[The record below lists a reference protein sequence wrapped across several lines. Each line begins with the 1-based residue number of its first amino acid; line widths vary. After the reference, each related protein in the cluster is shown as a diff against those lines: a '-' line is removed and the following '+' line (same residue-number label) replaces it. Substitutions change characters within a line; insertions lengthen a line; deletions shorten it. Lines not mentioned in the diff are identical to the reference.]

1 MIDFIGNRRKA
12 YLLSLVLIV
21 AGVISLAVFGL
32 NLGIDFTGGTVL
44 QFTLEEDVSMAEIE
58 ETLEPFDELEGAAV
72 QMIQGRDLAGEPTD
86 EGLIIRGPIMSEER
100 RDALVSEFR
109 NRFPGMDADDLRVE
123 SVGAVIGAELTRQAL
138 LSLFVAILAMVAY
151 ITFRFE
157 FKFALATITALL
169 HNIIIVLGIFSIL
182 QMEINVPFVAAI
194 LTVFGYSVND
204 TIVIMDRI
212 RENIKHRKKSEY
224 VEVVNE
230 SINQNLVRS
239 INTSLT
245 TLMVL
250 TALLFGFHYFI
261 GSLDLI
267 VFVVALILG
276 VFVGT
281 YSSIF
286 IASPLWLNLQDYR
299 FDLRRRRK
307 AA

>member
-12 YLLSLVLIV
+12 YLLSLIIII
-21 AGVISLAVFGL
+21 AGVFSLAIFGL
-32 NLGIDFTGGTVL
+32 NLGIDFAGGTVL
-44 QFTLEEDVSMAEIE
+44 QLTLGEDLAMEEIE
-58 ETLEPFDELEGAAV
+58 AALEPFDELEGAAIQV
-72 QMIQGRDLAGEPTD
+72 IQGRDMAGEPTE
-86 EGLIIRGPIMSEER
+86 EGVIIRGPIMTEER
-100 RDALVSEFR
+100 RDALIAEFQ
-109 NRFPGMDADDLRVE
+109 NRFPEMNPGDIRVE
-123 SVGAVIGAELTRQAL
+123 SVGAVIGGELTRQAL

-157 FKFALATITALL
+157 FRFAVATIAALL

-212 RENIKHRKKSEY
+212 RENIKNRKRSEY
-224 VEVVNE
+224 AEVVNQ
-230 SINQNLVRS
+230 SINQSLMRS

-245 TLMVL
+245 TLFVL

-267 VFVVALILG
+267 VFVIALIMG
-276 VFVGT
+276 VFIGT

-286 IASPLWLNLQDYR
+286 IASPLWLNLQDYN
-299 FDLRRRRK
+299 LSLKRRK
-307 AA
+307 VA